1 MSRYHI
7 QQFEQKYLYL
17 ELIDTESG
25 SRALLCPERGG
36 ILTSLQLK
44 GNELFYL
51 DQATV
56 DDPNAN
62 IRGGNPVL
70 FPICGQLEGKS
81 YTWEGKP
88 YTMSNHGVARTNAWE
103 VVGTSTDGAASVTLR
118 LASNAGTL
126 AMFPFPFELRFTYT
140 LQDGKLTLRQEYYNH
155 SDSPMPMYAGF
166 HPYFATESKAIA
178 YETDATEY
186 LDYNDHIRKPLQNN
200 TIDLAGLVESVTL
213 LDTKQLSITF
223 PLSGGFSVRL
233 SYSDAFKYVVL
244 WSQEGKPFVCVE
256 PWMAMN
262 DELNRGDELVLVEP
276 QGVFKAELA
285 FELA

>member
-7 QQFEQKYLYL
+7 QQFKQKYLYL

-36 ILTSLQLK
+36 ILTSLQLR

-81 YTWEGKP
+81 YIWEGNP
-88 YTMSNHGVARTNAWE
+88 YSMSNHGVARTNAWE
-103 VVGTSTDGAASVTLR
+103 VVGTSTDGAASATLR
-118 LASNAGTL
+118 LASNDDTL
-126 AMFPFPFELRFTYT
+126 AMFPFSFELRFTYM

-155 SDSPMPMYAGF
+155 SGSPMPMYAGF
-166 HPYFATESKAIA
+166 HPYFATDNKSIA
-178 YETDATEY
+178 YETDATQY
-186 LDYNDHIRKPLQNN
+186 LDYNDHVRKPLLDG
-200 TIDLAGLVESVTL
+200 TVDLAGMVESVTL

-223 PLSGGFSVRL
+223 PLSSGCSVRL
-233 SYSDAFKYVVL
+233 SYSDAFKYIVL

-276 QGVFKAELA
+276 SGVFKAELA
-285 FELA
+285 FELV